1 MAVNNSAIAAEEFS
15 RALEPHLHL
24 PAPATAVAVS
34 GGVDSMAL
42 LLLLKEK
49 NIPLQALTVD
59 HGLRSESATEAT
71 QVAAWCK
78 TLGIPHTTLHW
89 QHEKITSGVPEKA
102 RDARYELMFDW
113 CRTNH
118 IQHLFTAHHLDDQI
132 ETVLFRLTRGS
143 GLVGLSGI
151 MPITSR
157 EGIFLHRPLLSFPKS
172 RLIATLEKAKQP
184 WLEDPSNQNTAFT
197 RNAMRTQLHTL
208 SPEQKQRLH
217 AITQSFTR
225 FRNGLEKQV
234 EQALSECFS
243 GELLQHEAFIKQPE
257 ELKIRILHH
266 ICNNVSGDGEPVR
279 SEKIARLLASIETGK
294 GKHMLHGVLF
304 DYRPKCDGWQVKPLA
319 ETHDLAQ
326 NKALKQR
333 KNNAQ

>member
-15 RALEPHLHL
+15 RTIEHHLHSS
-24 PAPATAVAVS
+24 AIAVAVS

-49 NIPLQALTVD
+49 KLPLHALTVD
-59 HGLRSESATEAT
+59 HGLRADSANEAT

-78 TLGIPHTTLHW
+78 ALGIPHTTLHW
-89 QHEKITSGVPEKA
+89 QHEKIESGVPEKA

-113 CRTNH
+113 CRTHH
-118 IQHLFTAHHLDDQI
+118 IPHLFTAHHLDDQI
-132 ETVLFRLTRGS
+132 ETVLFRLMRGS

-151 MPITSR
+151 MPVTSR
-157 EGIFLHRPLLSFPKS
+157 AGIFLHRPLLSFPKS

-184 WLEDPSNQNTAFT
+184 WLEDPSNHNTAFT

-217 AITQSFTR
+217 AVIESFAR
-225 FRNGLEKQV
+225 FRSGLKKQV
-234 EQALSECFS
+234 ERALSECFS
-243 GELLQHEAFIKQPE
+243 GELLQHDAFIKQPE

-279 SEKIARLLASIETGK
+279 SEKIARLLANIATGE
-294 GKHMLHGVLF
+294 GKYMLHGVLF
-304 DYRPKCDGWQVKPLA
+304 DYHPKYDGWQVKLLA

-326 NKALKQR
+326 NKVLKQR